1 MRKLKTVL
9 LIIVMLCLVC
19 GTLAACNPKGGGPA
33 DPGTPDDT
41 TPSNVNA
48 ISSTAAYAAFREA
61 ALNTY
66 PGNYYNFGLTLGL
79 DYVKDENGRYY
90 SVKIQAAID
99 PENDEN
105 SQLLIEL
112 WRTTADG
119 ADGADD
125 DPLLGFYYYDGTV
138 VYDCTGIKKGA
149 TVVKTQD
156 LNMTAVAKAVN
167 TALGGTSIGSLLI
180 ENLLGIE
187 LGDLGTVEGLL
198 SILFGKTARMITA
211 ADGTVEYQIP
221 LNLASLLSVV
231 GGLLAP
237 DGLLGSYSDLVNQI
251 GDILGLDLSMLP
263 ALVDSSAIYMIS
275 SVRKGDDGVTRL
287 VSGPTFQ
294 IGLDFN
300 TAGTSLEGSVGI
312 IQSELD
318 INLGIDEISV
328 GADAPSINVR
338 DYLVSVRE
346 LDIDDLDEYSP
357 LTLELGL
364 ELNLDL
370 KKNSFEVQTILASL
384 GSLFGDVSIPE
395 ALKTLNIDIAED
407 TSLTLGIDIAAEINM
422 RDPAGTNLLVTIT
435 GKDGKVRGTVAYVGS
450 EQALFADLT
459 GILGRNAKVMVS
471 GFNLN
476 EFLSEQIDGL
486 LVTIRDAIAG
496 LSGSAQ
502 QSAQAEYDAAVTEPI
517 ANGDI
522 VKYYVASSSDDE
534 PANLDTVGLIQA
546 LLGAIEVDMNGD
558 IFNIEG
564 IGVTITKQILN
575 SILSLAGVQGTLP
588 IMGDIR
594 LQYANPGFGE
604 TKTIDISGLAL
615 GIDDGTGN
623 LRTLLDLGLGMSI
636 RMGTIEDSEAYEK
649 TLAAIRAGNANHEY
663 ANLLTFEQL
672 LDINNVDIADILGN
686 VGTVSVDM
694 SLGIDINAI
703 GGDFLEFGYDSD
715 SIVLKLLAAFADE
728 EGIDANAILKLA
740 ADINLSSLLATDPV
754 TGALSFNVKG
764 LLDAN
769 LYLAL
774 LTGEDAEPA
783 LELWLNGG
791 VVYLVTD
798 LLGGMNIKVD
808 LAPFL
813 AMADDSQAGGSSSAA
828 LTAADGE
835 EGTSLDINLILSL
848 LAGVGVGDTY
858 IDVYLASFTLT
869 QLFGLL
875 GLDLGGAT
883 IKLIGEGDGE
893 ASIDGGVK
901 IELGDGLNLGQ
912 AGIDIY
918 LGIGRN
924 AAISLSLGGFGA
936 GIGANANAI
945 IPEDKANKCAEVL
958 ENPFVYLYLE
968 AGMDAYVAAQGIPL
982 GENLGN
988 IVIGED
994 IDIGYSFEIEGY
1006 LDLRPIVAKL
1016 FGGEVSYAGNKTQ
1029 LAIKLSKNDGSDKTV
1044 VIGVYY
1050 KDGRAYLDLS
1060 ALGIAPASVE
1070 IDLMALIVGLAMADV
1085 EPLAGGQALSSADPV
1100 EGGNDVVKAA
1110 VDLALKIGSKGFS
1123 ITLVQG
1129 LTEILAQYV
1138 AGIESMELDALLA
1151 VDWSGAEGSDLLA
1164 LSLGL
1169 TDETGKPLAS
1179 FGLSVGQIGLG
1190 IAKELGDGEG
1200 MVQMKA
1206 IPDDDTLATMTS
1218 IGSVVTE
1225 NYTAIETAADAQ
1237 AYTGDLFYYWTG
1249 AYLPFTL
1256 SKAIEIYY
1264 NGGNTLYIA
1273 QTGSDGS
1280 VSYVAASMIQAQAA
1294 SKVYKDANGTVEY
1307 TLADGIALYYA
1318 DGNKLY
1324 SSAIGFNLTLP
1335 AVHLELKAEIEMGT
1349 TPGEST
1355 WTIGSWISNF
1365 LGEETDD
1372 AIKSFVSQLLV
1383 QFQLVEE
1390 TMVTIG
1396 LDLGINLRF
1405 NPENIAD
1412 INYILAH
1419 SDLALV
1425 VSATDADGLTEELL
1439 SLYVIANEDTGKSTL
1454 YVATKSG
1461 GLIDGLKVKVPDIDL
1476 GALVGNLTVSDDTA
1490 QGQALSANAYSSA
1503 DGDTSGEGDVLS
1515 VLEGLLANCIYSI
1528 VVNNSGVTLSLGAS
1542 LVAYVL
1548 SLIPATGVP
1557 SPTDPGFQDFAD
1569 SFVQLNPA
1577 KSYLS
1582 LFVGDNAG
1590 GLGGKFALEVGLGID
1605 PVYFSLGLGGLNID
1619 FAGDELFGNGTQTE
1633 EEFFADYT
1641 SLYDIEALSLDLTV
1655 DLNLALKNTNDNEDG
1670 TLDVGALL
1678 DALIG
1683 EALVTFGLEI
1693 PEDLIL
1699 GAELYVGAN
1708 LSFNSAED
1716 TQIVLELRDTAS
1728 RDTVFGVYLD
1738 GPTLWVRGGVL
1749 PIGNFVVENTG
1760 FAQLIVDTVNEL
1772 LAELND
1778 DKADGTAEA
1787 MTAAD
1792 EAASDSFDIFL
1803 ELANERIALSLTET
1817 FIVALIS
1824 AIAGDGA
1831 QTATDIAGII
1841 EKLNL
1846 GAEVKAEVDFST
1858 FTIDIGLT
1866 SNLIDLGLK
1875 IVEPRISLSKSDKV
1889 TTAIGSLNP
1898 DDFNSYSTS
1907 TKVKATVDLTLD
1919 IDLTEGDVSLSDL
1932 IDVALG
1938 LDSVQAGLNGYDE
1951 LITANDAVA
1960 AAAAGTKL
1968 YKFVDGV
1975 AEAFVGTEAE
1985 IRDYYV
1991 STGKSLYQAGGV
2003 AAGTGRDVLNALL
2016 NSLGLELILSENIT
2030 TDIGIHIE
2038 ALLDLTALG
2047 DFKPLNEND
2056 AKALLKKGGYLYEKA
2071 TDGSYGEFAGD
2082 EAAITS
2088 VYAGGGTLYTFG
2100 ALVDSI
2106 FAGDFA
2112 SLSGGLSVNFE
2123 TLLGALEAYVQ
2134 LRLNNTYIDIYFA
2147 GGMLYIDL
2155 TTFGGSKIALD
2166 VMWLIDALSAS
2177 DDAAGS
2183 SEAMTADGETPVAE
2197 SNTTN
2202 VILGLV
2208 NAIIKSVSL
2217 QTAVTGVD
2225 GNLFKG
2231 GLSLKAMLGS
2241 EVLSLVFS
2249 QLIGEEVTV
2258 EDLLFGDDANLT
2270 LKLQPQ
2276 DNGNKL
2282 LELGLHAP
2290 TESGVTVDLGLGAGL
2305 KASFADPTVTLIS
2318 QNERAEF
2325 TDVTGIVENIL
2336 AIVNGTATDAQG
2348 SQYVMFSVMGRV
2360 YFDVNGNAQ
2369 YELGDTV
2376 NSLIGSLLA
2385 VYIENLV
2392 FNLNIDESATAG
2404 IGFRLTA
2411 GLDVA
2416 ELAAI
2421 DFNACKTDGA
2431 LDFTKFLKA
2440 FLTEVPS
2447 LKIAL
2452 ELIELDETLNFAKYS
2467 KADAEAGYVK
2477 EGDYVVKG
2485 GIYIQNGNLYLDG
2498 TSIFGVAENYS
2509 FVPNFTKF
2517 VADLIEVPGEGDGS
2531 DDAAEGSALSASVD
2545 AYSSADTVLQRNAL
2559 LQVIASSKTLKIVIT
2574 KSILSVLL
2582 VTLMPDLGDITDV
2595 FDKLDVSLGL
2605 DAEAPDEIFINLGI
2619 DLGKGDSTQS
2629 IGLSL
2634 GGIVVEFGE
2643 DADRSV
2649 VPEYIT
2655 AQKSPDGSTDVPLTA
2670 FYDSIIRLSTSIEL
2684 ELGIT
2689 EGTLDFGGF
2698 LKDILGDLSG
2708 VVIDMP
2714 ATAKGYSSAH
2724 IRLDLAVMLDM
2735 YDPAQSEIYIEVYNL
2750 SNEAGAE
2757 VKWLGVY
2764 YTGMTLYLDLAF
2776 FGLPRIAVPL
2786 TLISDYIDEYLGF
2799 LLDSDIYNTVVID
2812 GSSSAEGLTAAD
2824 EPETES
2830 LTLQEKT
2837 VKLLIS
2843 KRTVVLSLGNYML
2856 RYVLSL
2862 FDIGG
2867 KTLEDLVYENLE
2879 GGLDLSINYDELLNL
2894 EIGAYLELEGDR
2906 FVPVTVTAEN
2916 VDAINNAIADG
2927 EEYYGQF
2934 VRYTADDAVNIA
2946 DYAYTLADEEAG
2958 TYRLLSTSDK
2968 NSGNAGNADFPYV
2981 APEDRYKSEKLS
2993 SVSVGTVVYQRVAG
3007 DALNK
3012 GVNDMH
3018 LALDLGIKNF
3028 ELSFITEREPLLT
3041 GDELKSYMD
3050 FNTAETVTVS
3060 ETISLDL
3067 LFAQNASDISLVDL
3081 LNYLF
3086 EGSSEELEA
3095 FITAAG
3101 LSGGDLNRAIDVV
3114 VALEF
3119 RLGAFLNYLRSLDAQ
3134 FDLRYGTARDQ
3145 LLSLGEN
3152 VDLITFVNAITAVV
3166 GAKKVPNASGSIYYV
3181 DNNVDDLVG
3190 LEDLLEFVNASVRI
3204 VTNGKSADGN
3214 DDGTKHDILGVYFV
3228 GGEFVEATADTP
3240 DSVQRYSNFFRSET
3254 GIYGYVDGMFKLI
3267 SEIEKGDENGSQVYS
3282 GDRYGYDA
3290 AYMYP
3295 NDRGTYIRKDAGLYV
3310 DLSYL
3315 GQPSVYMALSELQ
3328 NFIGSLMSDSS
3339 AASEALTADG
3349 GSVSAS
3355 SDDEVAPPSISLGS
3369 FAESLPLLSSEIASY
3384 IKAFLYGVRMTSSF
3398 IQVLLQ
3404 TDYVNSL
3411 LGLLMGESSLLP
3423 EGTNQP
3429 YLTIYTDVNNYN
3441 YTYAGDVNATA
3452 DRIKFADTRFHI
3464 NLDNENG
3471 LYYLAGDENDPDARL
3486 ALRSTMSESEAEE
3499 YQARVDKGDAFYYA
3513 ITPIVTYIY
3522 LPDDNEYVLFSE
3534 ATAADKRNAL
3544 RYTAANVGKNGVTEA
3559 MIDTYVFYEAV
3570 ETAYGVRYNE
3580 LDYHVDTLTYD
3591 GNEVFF
3597 VYPLAEQNPL
3607 IEVGLYLWDY
3617 KATLSINLPET
3628 DALDYSYVAASAEEV
3643 AAGIGLY
3650 EKSPVYVYESAN
3662 MIVDSDD
3669 AFIYYRGNYHPV
3681 YGNLYVRGTASYDKV
3696 ENQNDYTLDG
3706 TYYVACTDS
3715 NIIYYVAL
3723 NADNYYQRVMYD
3735 EIYTP
3740 VSATNG
3746 GMYYVREAR
3755 DTTEIY
3761 QPDMF
3766 VDFSVAYK
3774 FEATGGATATNV
3786 EIRDLTGI
3794 HPNSLYRYDESADRW
3809 DAVDGNVTGNIYMG
3823 NEILHVWD
3831 ASSDRFVSYAEY
3843 GAHAGN
3849 VTFYIAEPIKYVDSS
3864 ELYTISLTLRG
3875 SLSISGIEN
3884 YMTDAEYKQMFGEAP
3899 AADAKRYTYD
3909 AGVYKESV
3917 GGEYVKVSG
3926 SRNALGD
3933 ILGGIVGDLSSLLI
3947 VGEGYKAEILFEIK
3961 AQVSLEYG
3969 EYGIPGTDAVST
3981 DTLWLSEVDL
3991 AIDTWL
3997 RLEYDNGDEY
4007 LRHFVGIYY
4016 DTDPETGSTALYL
4029 DLTWLLGS
4037 GAKFKIDMSAFSLE
4051 DLIQSKGGIF
4061 GLFGQGSAEG
4071 EALTAAG
4078 GEAGSAD
4085 EVVLTDTDVAS
4096 VILGIYTRRIAL
4108 QASAGLVR
4116 LLVGLI
4122 APDAS
4127 ETIAAILPNVVAEV
4141 EIGMAPYN
4149 LNIGLDVYDD
4159 DGKYGILGV
4168 GITLNL
4174 FDASNRNNGT
4184 RLDLGATEDFLETD
4198 AELLQSNSSDY
4209 IFYQALY
4216 TALLNGEKAPA
4227 GSTTYISSPDATKGY
4242 IAKSDYEGDVD
4253 VDKLGAIEYVR
4264 NDKVTYNLVDEVYYS
4279 YVRADY
4285 NSRYA
4290 LVPSDF
4296 SVFTGSVF
4304 TRVDNGEG
4312 KPTYILYSGAINAE
4326 ADLYVSVGGGNYKRL
4341 EDAGYYF
4348 YTYDYATGGPKMVP
4362 YTKANYD
4369 AYVKSVLSDK
4379 TKANAP
4385 ESVYN
4390 IYTGSSA
4397 VGARLYE
4404 YLGSLSGANFDAYVG
4419 DAANYTKAVM
4429 DTFGAHK
4436 SESVFGSFGELLS
4449 LDLNAL
4455 LNREEGSAFGVGDI
4469 ADLLTV
4475 EDMELTLSLDL
4486 NMQFKEIINWT
4497 QQMTELLAVDG
4508 QEKEYFKFLLQSATL
4523 NQAEF
4528 LSYIGGKLVLSAY
4541 IKGES
4546 VKAALKGMADTDTMT
4561 MIKTML
4567 AGAEICIQLYYD
4579 SNYNGTP
4586 LEEPLTVWITFGELY
4601 VTDGETGEQVIN
4613 PNMGAASVYIN
4624 GGEFAKYIGLA
4635 DKEATAGT
4643 SIGNFFDRVKLTNI
4657 DIFSLLAGDE
4667 ASGSAEGMT
4676 AVGGTVNDGEATD
4689 TGLIPSNIWSYIGMA
4704 LGYVMIADNTIGI
4717 GLAETLAANAVEL
4730 LVSKFT
4736 GSEYLP
4742 KLTVTYDVDS
4752 SGVAIIFGDTP
4763 SININLGVQSGGNY
4777 FATADEIK
4785 QLLTTDTQ
4793 AATNYN
4799 ITDATFEAIVGKPV
4813 LAADGSGGY
4822 RFVGEESAEAT
4833 HYLIADDDYAVAAYA
4848 CSEYV
4853 WLGTRY
4859 TLVADA
4865 NSSSGYRF
4873 EPVADPYENA
4883 FSASSTGGYV
4893 RLNDADVSDTGA
4905 FRTRYESDGTVVKYD
4920 TDDYV
4925 ALNTYLRVTGM
4936 SESDV
4941 SDRRYNLNAAL
4952 IKGEYLKLGDFRVSM
4967 SLGNLGIKVNQGAA
4981 TNPAPVDESYTDF
4994 AKEGGI
5000 RISTSVDVSFYGAEG
5015 EQVDLSSLLDFIIG
5029 LIGVQGVSNNDL
5041 RLNITSALGYE
5052 DNPYFNV
5059 KLDIFVDVAKL
5070 LKALLGDG
5078 TNKDT
5083 SDSLQLALSIRQYE
5097 LNSAYDPDKPD
5108 SEKYVLGDVL
5118 IGVYLVD
5125 DTLYIDLS
5133 ALLGSTAKVNISEL
5147 NIIDLIMGATGNDTT
5162 ASESA
5167 EAFTAGIKDVLN
5179 ATSHDYAYLGALVNP
5194 GYFSLQLTMAAV
5206 EAILGKV
5213 SENMPDKGIPTSL
5226 IDIGDIIIEAYG
5238 DRADGDMLSIG
5249 VKFSDGFAGQLAIQ
5263 YLHLGTKDLK
5273 SVSGIL
5279 PTDLTTEGVYINVF
5293 NYATRAL
5300 GKELTIGVKAQAALN
5315 MTSTGLSRYPS
5326 NPAENYVVLSSAAE
5340 AKVYNNR
5347 LYKYEGGEYKEW
5359 TIAEGA
5365 DRDAEIDK
5373 YYASGKLYYNKYDTS
5388 LAGWAV
5394 DLIVGLLGPSL
5405 EGTLGTIASDKIN
5418 VTFADDDLNL
5428 VIDLTADINI
5438 AAIMKYGLAGIL
5450 FSDLKL
5456 DVKLVDFNRSLLKIY
5471 YLGSSRLKSNGSY
5484 YTLQPDGSIF
5494 ADSLYIDASGLG
5506 FGLIKFSGLTG
5517 LVGGSTG
5524 GMYDVQGSTSSAALS
5539 AADGDESAS
5548 KDDNSVNISGLAL
5561 AVNIADGY
5569 VGINLGASLIDF
5581 VFGMIGGDIAQY
5593 IPDIQELNLNL
5604 SFADDGI
5611 QQISINST
5619 LDKAGTGL
5627 QLSIGNFEV
5636 GLGGV
5641 ISDEE
5646 LTDLTDEVKEGYA
5659 GLTYSASAGIGPLIG
5674 SILESLDPNLT
5685 IQIDRKG
5692 ASTIESTYRTFYR
5705 TATKVDN
5712 NSHIQLNLS
5721 RVPND
5726 SGVNGQD
5733 PAYRL
5738 VLGLSATRND
5748 MDGIDTA
5755 SLSVHLTSGGMLYV
5769 DSGSIIIG
5777 GAAIVEWILSNFVN
5791 PIELNMLVETISNLT
5806 KPSDSLPSWSAPQ
5819 GATAAAETAAVSA
5832 SDEVAATTAATSN
5845 VSAGT
5850 INGSGADSSYSPSL
5864 KNLIEGIEINLF
5876 NSNGYQPYISTMT
5889 SAPSGEGGTRY
5900 ISLKIEFNKDAFNEL
5915 LILIHYMLVNML
5927 AEAPELASIQTL
5939 FIYSDSAANGE
5950 ELYYDVNTSSAN
5962 GNTLPRNIS
5971 AMRAILADTTKTTQ
5985 QKVEA
5990 IAPYSKSLPW
6000 SLLSYVL
6007 DGGLLGIDNGI
6018 VSFGQAWSALGNLA
6032 CLIASI
6038 LPLPFASYDRNAP
6051 NPSANIYIDLSPE
6064 ASVYGLS
6071 DRVVLPGLQAIELM
6085 INCEK
6090 NGYGSNMSYYSATSG
6105 RTSNIANATEA
6116 MVLSINPRNLVESNT
6131 NYSGTGALGFLEA
6144 ISASIDGGQSPVP
6157 TEVVITDPA
6166 TRTGNIVTSNGTFS
6180 NVVINGSTLGNAKY
6194 FPQNAT
6200 ANYVNGQNSSAGNLG
6215 GTGIIWDAAS
6225 VDYVAATV
6233 DASTGRRLAGYIYG
6247 YALNIVVAAV
6257 PVYVDNTYALNK
6269 VEAYVDYNG
6278 DDAREFA
6285 GVKLDVSSF
6294 AGTELPDLVRF
6305 TFENGKKYIF
6315 ATVLKNDAGE
6325 ALTAVRRVSGGYE
6338 QVTSGETTSYK
6349 TYSAYKAYA
6358 EVYTGDTANTDA
6370 YMTVG
6375 GVNYVKVTLDGVEY
6389 LVLSNKGQPITQY
6402 FPVGEITWGSAEF
6415 TWSSS
6420 ETIEIEMSYKW
6431 GNSSTATTDYVCA
6444 VVANNATGIA
6454 QLTGASDALTL
6465 NEQGNTVTLNLD
6477 ILLAGLEV
6485 ADYRKTILDAFSELN
6500 NVLTVKLGEN
6510 SSAKL
6515 HAEWDLT
6522 ALESAIDALAVK
6534 VGGEITNY
6542 DFYKG
6547 LRADVTLWLGG
6558 KTVEGGKA
6566 FYNNPDGLF
6575 KGSGAVYND
6584 ENDVN
6589 YADEGYIAQ
6598 AFTLAVV
6605 VDSNVVDE
6613 VVGGLMFVPYDEDAA
6628 ALEVSDFY
6636 DDTVKILFADGT
6648 TRTLTVSGTE
6658 GGNNITPV
6666 RLCVIDGNGEKTVWN
6681 NTGDKPASYVLLSD
6695 LMKEISYKGYTGKY
6709 GDIYLVGTIGTGIVG
6724 VQTVYLPV
6732 TVASLAPVYGTLG
6745 YITTSTAGTELDYDA
6760 RYAVDV
6766 NGNFVYSKD
6775 GGKTY
6780 KLADGQHSFPWNF
6793 LRSDGV
6799 TEPFTVYL
6807 NWNAAKFYTDGG
6819 FNSEIALGN
6828 LLSNYYYFAIVPIS
6842 VKDTDGNDLGLSNV
6856 AGAEYQTIKVQL
6868 YFAGRDIPPAEGSS
6882 LSVTGPFPS
6891 SGYVFD
6897 KDNIPST
6904 TLYKYIVDSLGT
6916 QLDFVSSQV
6925 GNVTV
6930 SIDSV
6935 NFGDFAGRMKDN
6947 LQSVASAGGYSKTVT
6962 YSFTATAE
6970 NGKQYKFS
6978 GSLKISVPSTKPV
6991 EPVVNPVL
6999 TDISDIRLAT
7009 LVVDPFAYASF
7020 DAFAAAFKEAYADK
7034 TFTANNGGTV
7044 VNGTFNSLSFSKVGY
7059 ADDNSAQLP
7068 LAGGTYDD
7076 VRVDFTTADGT
7087 KYYAFVT
7094 VIITNREVSDY
7105 EFVLN
7110 GFTDTVTRAGYGAV
7124 ETITWFNA
7132 STGAVV
7138 NITTNS
7144 AGLPTEIN
7152 ILNPFAFN
7160 WETIFG
7166 EGSGLLVTL
7175 ADTGEEVL
7183 LKVDNPFVDGVGDFS
7198 LSIGYTNEAL
7208 TLSLSNHDVNVAFN
7222 ITVKFTV
7229 SPARLTMYN
7238 TNLASDTLA
7247 YDDLKYYASVYGY
7260 ESKDGKV
7267 VPSVYDLLKGTE
7279 EFVWYVDGMFVKA
7292 STVKTYV
7299 DMEYSVLSGEKG
7311 YYTYNYSRG
7320 AYTLAGNDG
7329 KYVFV
7334 YSAKVDM
7341 TAKWDHTNLS
7351 YSFAGGVRDT
7361 YAEVSVEG
7369 TTFGDLS
7376 TVVTV
7381 PVNIYSSELATVEF
7395 VPTGYDD
7402 FGEENVA
7409 RYEDQTIEATYYHI
7423 RKDEEGNE
7431 YPVNPADGTDV
7442 AAGANEEKLTLDNK
7456 NVLVFGNPATAIYFV
7471 HSAQAYTA
7479 EYKVVWTEVDGVL
7492 TKGTPELIGEMVKV
7506 GDATDGKVYFV
7517 KDGGE
7522 NRFDLESGEFYFDPL
7537 SGIDPFEQVTLDMSV
7552 GQMTV
7557 YKWFPLAVSAVS
7569 AVTKV
7574 GEDEVQ
7580 LTNSN
7585 LYVGWTLSDFVFN
7598 FEGGSYRA
7606 VITLKETSMNGG
7618 TNVIPEQRFTPGT
7631 DNINVTP
7638 RVVTAVNTGKGDYAA
7653 LSALT
7658 GFVKPSG
7665 SSGQTYI
7672 DPYNFDIAVFRRAVG
7687 DINSL
7692 TFTFGGTDTLGGTEH
7707 EFSTASD
7714 DYKLAW
7720 DFSEFSVSYLGGVV
7734 NLKALI
7740 TLPDGSTQTYSF
7752 PFLVTRVLV
7761 NNMTGIKGGTFGS
7774 AVVTNVNANLG
7785 EATQPFVIDPFVPS
7799 SLSLPKGWQFSLIS
7813 SNPTIYDV
7821 ETGEVSDWTT
7831 ATDYGTIRKDYVAV
7845 MMPSFEW
7852 TWSLVTAASNTFVGY
7867 ATIQVED
7874 GQRIKVPVTIR
7885 GNSSVPSHKPT
7896 STEVVGGL
7904 RKLETSFTEG
7914 GRTYSVVWVGKAT
7927 VVGGSEYKVTFASA
7941 GSEYIVQRKGQRKV
7955 TYNLTAYVGA
7965 VVDANGNVLIY
7976 NADGTPAAIATYIM
7990 DSFDV

>member
-300 TAGTSLEGSVGI
+300 TAGTSLEDSVGI

-486 LVTIRDAIAG
+486 LITIRDAIAG
-496 LSGSAQ
+496 LSDSAQ

-546 LLGAIEVDMNGD
+546 ILGAIEVDMNGD

-604 TKTIDISGLAL
+604 TKTVDISGLAI
-615 GIDDGTGN
+615 GVDDGSGN

-636 RMGTIEDSEAYEK
+636 RMGTIEDSAAYEN

-686 VGTVSVDM
+686 VGTVSVDL

-835 EGTSLDINLILSL
+835 ESTSLDINLILSL

-1016 FGGEVSYAGNKTQ
+1016 FGREVSYAGNKTQ

-1237 AYTGDLFYYWTG
+1237 AYTGDLFYYETG
-1249 AYLPFTL
+1249 AYLIFGLPEAIKL
-1256 SKAIEIYY
+1256 YYSK
-1264 NGGNTLYIA
+1264 GNTLYIA

-1280 VSYVAASMIQAQAA
+1280 VSYVAAEQEQAQAA

-1476 GALVGNLTVSDDTA
+1476 GALVGSLTGSDDTA

-1582 LFVGDNAG
+1582 LLVGDNAG

-1619 FAGDELFGNGTQTE
+1619 FAGDELFGNGIQTE

-1655 DLNLALKNTNDNEDG
+1655 DLDLALKNTNDNEDG

-1716 TQIVLELRDTAS
+1716 TQVVLELRDTAS
-1728 RDTVFGVYLD
+1728 GDTVFGAYLD

-1772 LAELND
+1772 LARLND

-1985 IRDYYV
+1985 IRDYYA

-2047 DFKPLNEND
+2047 DFKSLNEND
-2056 AKALLKKGGYLYEKA
+2056 AKALLKKGGYLYQKA
-2071 TDGSYGEFAGD
+2071 NDGSYVEFAGG
-2082 EAAITS
+2082 EAEITS
-2088 VYAGGGTLYTFG
+2088 MYAGGGTLYTFG

-2112 SLSGGLSVNFE
+2112 SLSGGLSVNIE

-2217 QTAVTGVD
+2217 QTAVTGVG

-2404 IGFRLTA
+2404 LGFRLTA

-2421 DFNACKTDGA
+2421 DFNACKTNGA

-2467 KADAEAGYVK
+2467 KADAEAGYVE

-2498 TSIFGVAENYS
+2498 TSVFDVAENYS

-2735 YDPAQSEIYIEVYNL
+2735 YDPAQSEIYIEMYNL

-2764 YTGMTLYLDLAF
+2764 YTGMTLYLDLSF
-2776 FGLPRIAVPL
+2776 LGLPKIAVPL

-2968 NSGNAGNADFPYV
+2968 NSGNAGNADFPYI

-3119 RLGAFLNYLRSLDAQ
+3119 RLGAFLNYMRSLSAQ
-3134 FDLRYGTARDQ
+3134 YELYYGDARDQ

-3152 VDLITFVNAITAVV
+3152 IDLITFVNAISAVV
-3166 GAKKVPNASGSIYYV
+3166 GAKKEAVNGSHYYE
-3181 DNNVDDLVG
+3181 DESADDLVG

-3204 VTNGKSADGN
+3204 VTNGGKDAKGN
-3214 DDGTKHDILGVYFV
+3214 DDGTMHDILGVYFV
-3228 GGEFVEATADTP
+3228 GGEFVEATADTA
-3240 DSVQRYSNFFRSET
+3240 DSVQRYSNFYRSST
-3254 GIYGYVDGMFKLI
+3254 GIYGFDTASGESGEYKLI
-3267 SEIEKGDENGSQVYS
+3267 SVIEAESGQVYN
-3282 GDRYGYDA
+3282 GYRYGYDA

-3339 AASEALTADG
+3339 AASEALTADDG
-3349 GSVSAS
+3349 SSSVS
-3355 SDDEVAPPSISLGS
+3355 SDEEVAPPSVSLGS
-3369 FAESLPLLSSEIASY
+3369 FAESLPLLSNEIASY
-3384 IKAFLYGVRMTSSF
+3384 IKAFLYGVKMTSSF

-3404 TDYVNSL
+3404 ADYINSL

-3423 EGTNQP
+3423 EGTNQS

-3452 DRIKFADTRFHI
+3452 DRINFADTRFHI
-3464 NLDNENG
+3464 NIDNENG
-3471 LYYLAGDENDPDARL
+3471 LYYLAGDENDPNARL
-3486 ALRSTMSESEAEE
+3486 KLRSTMTESEIKE
-3499 YQARVDKGDAFYYA
+3499 YTGNYYA
-3513 ITPIVTYIY
+3513 ITPIVTYI
-3522 LPDDNEYVLFSE
+3522 NVGGEYILFSD
-3534 ATAADKRNAL
+3534 ATAADKRNAA
-3544 RYTAANVGKNGVTEA
+3544 RYTAVNNDLGVTSA
-3559 MIDTYVFYEAV
+3559 MLGTYVFYEAV
-3570 ETAYGVRYNE
+3570 TTAYGTSYRE
-3580 LDYHVDTLTYD
+3580 LDYRVQLVYDDETGVYSPKYD
-3591 GNEVFF
+3591 GSEVFF
-3597 VYPLAEQNPL
+3597 VYPLEEQNPF
-3607 IEVGLYLWDY
+3607 IEMGIYLWDY

-3746 GMYYVREAR
+3746 GTYYVREAR

-3786 EIRDLTGI
+3786 DIRNLTGI

-3809 DAVDGNVTGNIYMG
+3809 DAADGNVTGADHANNIYMG

-3875 SLSISGIEN
+3875 SLSISGMEN
-3884 YMTDAEYKQMFGEAP
+3884 YIPVED
-3899 AADAKRYTYD
+3899 
-3909 AGVYKESV
+3909 
-3917 GGEYVKVSG
+3917 YVKVSG
-3926 SRNALGD
+3926 GKELAEGAVRYNYDEAEGKYVEAEDGEFVKVSGNVMALGD

-3947 VGEGYKAEILFEIK
+3947 VGDGYKAEILFEIK

-4116 LLVGLI
+4116 LLIGLI

-4127 ETIAAILPNVVAEV
+4127 DTVSAILPNIVAGV

-4149 LNIGLDVYDD
+4149 LNISLDIYDD
-4159 DGKYGILGV
+4159 RADAEDANGILSI
-4168 GITLNL
+4168 GISLNL
-4174 FDASNRNNGT
+4174 FDASDRNNGT
-4184 RLDLGATEDFLETD
+4184 RLDLGPTEDFLETN

-4209 IFYQALY
+4209 IFYQAMY
-4216 TALLNGEKAPA
+4216 TALLNGETAPSGSTVYISAPA
-4227 GSTTYISSPDATKGY
+4227 APGEAEKEYIVKPEDSNDDYPD
-4242 IAKSDYEGDVD
+4242 
-4253 VDKLGAIEYVR
+4253 AIEYVR
-4264 NDKVTYNLVDEVYYS
+4264 NEKVTYNLVDEVYYS

-4312 KPTYILYSGAINAE
+4312 KFTYILYSGAINAE

-4362 YTKANYD
+4362 YTKANYG
-4369 AYVKSVLSDK
+4369 AYVTSVLSDK

-4404 YLGSLSGANFDAYVG
+4404 YLGPLSGTNFDAYVG

-4436 SESVFGSFGELLS
+4436 SESVFGGFSELLS

-4676 AVGGTVNDGEATD
+4676 AVDGIVNDGEATD

-4704 LGYVMIADNTIGI
+4704 LGYVMITDNTIGI

-4742 KLTVTYDVDS
+4742 KLTVTYGVDS

-4822 RFVGEESAEAT
+4822 RFVGKESAEAT

-4873 EPVADPYENA
+4873 EPVANPYAAA
-4883 FSASSTGGYV
+4883 FAQNDNGSYV
-4893 RLNDADVSDTGA
+4893 KLDANDVGDTGA

-4941 SDRRYNLNAAL
+4941 SAKRRYNLNAAL

-4994 AKEGGI
+4994 TSSGGV

-5133 ALLGSTAKVNISEL
+5133 ALLGSTAKVNISGL

-5300 GKELTIGVKAQAALN
+5300 GKELTIGVKAQAALS
-5315 MTSTGLSRYPS
+5315 MTSTGLSRDT
-5326 NPAENYVVLSSAAE
+5326 ATNYTELASAAE
-5340 AKVYNNR
+5340 AKVYGNK
-5347 LYKYEGGEYKEW
+5347 LYTKSGSDYTLW
-5359 TIAEGA
+5359 ANWNAENKDELIKKHYDDG
-5365 DRDAEIDK
+5365 
-5373 YYASGKLYYNKYDTS
+5373 GKLYSNKYDTS

-5456 DVKLVDFNRSLLKIY
+5456 DVKLVDFNRSLLKVY

-5581 VFGMIGGDIAQY
+5581 VFGMIGGDIAKY

-5604 SFADDGI
+5604 SFADSGI
-5611 QQISINST
+5611 EQINVNGT
-5619 LDKAGTGL
+5619 LDTSGTGL

-5674 SILESLDPNLT
+5674 SILESIDPNLT
-5685 IQIDRKG
+5685 IRIDKR
-5692 ASTIESTYRTFYR
+5692 AAATVQATNDSSYR
-5705 TATKVDN
+5705 TAT
-5712 NSHIQLNLS
+5712 HTYLATRGTITLS
-5721 RVPND
+5721 RSANNT
-5726 SGVNGQD
+5726 SVNGYGSG
-5733 PAYRL
+5733 YRL
-5738 VLGLSATRND
+5738 QLGINVARDELAVGLSEVKAT
-5748 MDGIDTA
+5748 A
-5755 SLSVHLTSGGMLYV
+5755 YVTSGGMLYI
-5769 DSGSIIIG
+5769 DSGSLQISSGLIEG
-5777 GAAIVEWILSNFVN
+5777 ILSEWVN
-5791 PIELNMLVETISNLT
+5791 PIAINALVSTIGGL
-5806 KPSDSLPSWSAPQ
+5806 KAPSDSLSDWSAPE
-5819 GATAAAETAAVSA
+5819 GATAAVSA

-5915 LILIHYMLVNML
+5915 LLLITYMLVNML
-5927 AEAPELASIQTL
+5927 AEAPELASTNWV
-5939 FIYSDSAANGE
+5939 FIARTGE
-5950 ELYYDVNTSSAN
+5950 TDLNESSAQLN
-5962 GNTLPRNIS
+5962 QSGWLSGSMGSDYVVSKNLTAL
-5971 AMRAILADTTKTTQ
+5971 RAILSDSTKTTQ
-5985 QKVEA
+5985 EKVEA
-5990 IAPYSKSLPW
+5990 VAPYNRSLPW
-6000 SLLSYVL
+6000 SLLCYIL
-6007 DGGLLGIDNGI
+6007 DGGLAGISPGTI
-6018 VSFGQAWSALGNLA
+6018 SGLSASDTMGNLA
-6032 CLIASI
+6032 ALVQGIF
-6038 LPLPFASYDRNAP
+6038 PLPFASYDDKAP

-6064 ASVYGLS
+6064 ASTYGLS

-6090 NGYGSNMSYYSATSG
+6090 VGYGSGMSYYDADGENG
-6105 RTSNIANATEA
+6105 RTTDLDKANEA
-6116 MVLSINPRNLVESNT
+6116 LILAINPRNLIESST
-6131 NYSGTGALGFLEA
+6131 TDYSGTGALGFLEA
-6144 ISASIDGGQSPVP
+6144 ISASIDSGQSPVP

-6166 TRTGNIVTSNGTFS
+6166 KRTGNIVTSKGTYSNVTINGT
-6180 NVVINGSTLGNAKY
+6180 TLGNSTY
-6194 FPQNAT
+6194 FPQQAT
-6200 ANYVNGQNSSAGNLG
+6200 ATYVNGQTSYDPANNNNGYLG
-6215 GTGIIWDAAS
+6215 STGIIWDAAS
-6225 VDYVAATV
+6225 VDYVAATL
-6233 DASTGRRLAGYIYG
+6233 DADTGRRLAGYIYG

-6278 DDAREFA
+6278 DGAREFA

-6305 TFENGKKYIF
+6305 TFDNGKKYIF

-6477 ILLAGLEV
+6477 KLLAGLEV

-6500 NVLTVKLGEN
+6500 KVLTVKLGEN

-6534 VGGEITNY
+6534 VDGVITKY

-6558 KTVEGGKA
+6558 KPVSDGKA
-6566 FYNNPDGLF
+6566 FYNNPGGLF
-6575 KGSGAVYND
+6575 KGSGAVYNA
-6584 ENDVN
+6584 ENAVN

-6613 VVGGLMFVPYDEDAA
+6613 VVGGLTFVPYDEDAA

-6648 TRTLTVSGTE
+6648 TRTFTVSGTE
-6658 GGNNITPV
+6658 VGGLNITPV

-6732 TVASLAPVYGTLG
+6732 TVPSLNPVYGTLG
-6745 YITTSTAGTELDYDA
+6745 YITTSTAGTEIGYDA

-6766 NGNFVYSKD
+6766 NGNFVYSED
-6775 GGKTY
+6775 GGETY
-6780 KLADGQHSFPWNF
+6780 KLANGQHSFLWNF

-6868 YFAGRDIPPAEGSS
+6868 YFAGRGIPPAEGSS

-6897 KDNIPST
+6897 KDNIPNT
-6904 TLYKYIVDSLGT
+6904 TLYDYIVASLGT
-6916 QLDFVSSQV
+6916 QLEFVSSQV

-6935 NFGDFAGRMKDN
+6935 NFGDFAGRMKTN
-6947 LQSVASAGGYSKTVT
+6947 LQSVASEGGYSKTVT
-6962 YSFTATAE
+6962 YSFTATAD
-6970 NGKQYKFS
+6970 GKQYKFS

-7020 DAFAAAFKEAYADK
+7020 DAFAAAFKEAYAGK

-7059 ADDNSAQLP
+7059 ADGNSAQLP

-7110 GFTDTVTRAGYGAV
+7110 GFRLTVERTGYGAV
-7124 ETITWFNA
+7124 ETNTYVNDT
-7132 STGAVV
+7132 TGAVV
-7138 NITTNS
+7138 SITTNS
-7144 AGLPTEIN
+7144 AGMPTEIN

-7183 LKVDNPFVDGVGDFS
+7183 LSVDNPFVDGIGDFS
-7198 LSIGYTNEAL
+7198 LTTGYTNEAL
-7208 TLSLSNHDVNVAFN
+7208 TLSLSNRDVNVAFN

-7238 TNLASDTLA
+7238 TNLASDELA
-7247 YDDLKYYASVYGY
+7247 YNALKYNASVYGY
-7260 ESKDGKV
+7260 ESNKDGEV
-7267 VPSVYDLLKGTE
+7267 VLSVYDLLKGTEE

-7292 STVKTYV
+7292 STVGTYE
-7299 DMEYSVLSGEKG
+7299 DMKYTVHGDNAG

-7320 AYTLAGNDG
+7320 AYSLAENDG

-7334 YSAKVDM
+7334 YSAKVNM
-7341 TAKWDHTNLS
+7341 TAAWDHTNLS

-7361 YAEVSVEG
+7361 YAVVSAPG

-7381 PVNIYSSELATVEF
+7381 PVNIYSSELSEVTFTAN
-7395 VPTGYDD
+7395 GYDAFRKNGVD
-7402 FGEENVA
+7402 YFVNEEEGRIYFGEAASTNYFDYKA
-7409 RYEDQTIEATYYHI
+7409 
-7423 RKDEEGNE
+7423 
-7431 YPVNPADGTDV
+7431 GT
-7442 AAGANEEKLTLDNK
+7442 
-7456 NVLVFGNPATAIYFV
+7456 F
-7471 HSAQAYTA
+7471 H
-7479 EYKVVWTEVDGVL
+7479 
-7492 TKGTPELIGEMVKV
+7492 
-7506 GDATDGKVYFV
+7506 
-7517 KDGGE
+7517 
-7522 NRFDLESGEFYFDPL
+7522 FDPL
-7537 SGIDPFEQVTLDMSV
+7537 SGIDPFEQVTLTFPVV
-7552 GQMTV
+7552 GEMTV
-7557 YKWFPLAVSAVS
+7557 YKWFPIAVSVKT
-7569 AVTKV
+7569 VDGLV
-7574 GEDEVQ
+7574 
-7580 LTNSN
+7580 NSN

-7598 FEGGSYRA
+7598 FEGGSFTA
-7606 VITLKETSMNGG
+7606 IVNLKETSMNDG

-7638 RVVTAVNTGKGDYAA
+7638 REVTAPVTDEGYSV
-7653 LSALT
+7653 LESLT

-7692 TFTFGGTDTLGGTEH
+7692 TFTFGSTEH

-7914 GRTYSVVWVGKAT
+7914 GKTYSVVWVGKAT

>member
-19 GTLAACNPKGGGPA
+19 GTLAACNPKGGGDTTVPE
-33 DPGTPDDT
+33 TPDDT

-119 ADGADD
+119 ADDD
-125 DPLLGFYYYDGTV
+125 LLLGFYYYDGTV

-594 LQYANPGFGE
+594 LQYANPGFGK
-604 TKTIDISGLAL
+604 TKTVDISGLAI

-636 RMGTIEDSEAYEK
+636 RMGTIEDSAAYES

-686 VGTVSVDM
+686 VGTVSVDL

-835 EGTSLDINLILSL
+835 ESTSLDINLILSL

-982 GENLGN
+982 GEDLGN

-1280 VSYVAASMIQAQAA
+1280 VSYVAASMTQAQAA

-1476 GALVGNLTVSDDTA
+1476 GALVGSLTGSDDTA

-1619 FAGDELFGNGTQTE
+1619 FAGDELFGNGIQTE

-1655 DLNLALKNTNDNEDG
+1655 DLNLALKNTNANEDG

-1716 TQIVLELRDTAS
+1716 TQVVLELRDTAS

-1760 FAQLIVDTVNEL
+1760 LAQLIVDTVNEL

-1985 IRDYYV
+1985 IRDYYA

-2047 DFKPLNEND
+2047 DFKPLNEKD

-2082 EAAITS
+2082 EAEITS

-2249 QLIGEEVTV
+2249 QLIGEEITV

-2421 DFNACKTDGA
+2421 DFEACKTNGA

-2467 KADAEAGYVK
+2467 KADAEAGYVE

-2498 TSIFGVAENYS
+2498 TSVFDVAENYS

-2619 DLGKGDSTQS
+2619 DLGKDDSTQS

-2724 IRLDLAVMLDM
+2724 LRLDLAVMLDM
-2735 YDPAQSEIYIEVYNL
+2735 YNPAQSEIYIEMYNL

-2764 YTGMTLYLDLAF
+2764 YTGMTLYLDLSF
-2776 FGLPRIAVPL
+2776 LGLPRIAVPL

-2843 KRTVVLSLGNYML
+2843 KRTVVLSLGNYLL

-2879 GGLDLSINYDELLNL
+2879 GGLDLSLSYDELLNL
-2894 EIGAYLELEGDR
+2894 EIGAYLELAGDR
-2906 FVPVTVTAEN
+2906 FNPVVVDSEN
-2916 VDAINNAIADG
+2916 VDAVADEIDAG
-2927 EEYYGQF
+2927 EEYYTFAQ
-2934 VRYTADDAVNIA
+2934 ADDGK
-2946 DYAYTLADEEAG
+2946 YTLVDASVEAAVDKV
-2958 TYRLLSTSDK
+2958 YRLLGTSDTNPNNK
-2968 NSGNAGNADFPYV
+2968 GNEDFAYV
-2981 APEDRYKSEKLS
+2981 EESDRYAGTLLTADALRELVVASG
-2993 SVSVGTVVYQRVAG
+2993 SVVVYKHAAG

-3012 GVNDMH
+3012 GAYDMH

-3041 GDELKSYMD
+3041 GSELESYMD

-3067 LFAQNASDISLVDL
+3067 LFAQNADDVSLVDL
-3081 LNYLF
+3081 LNYF
-3086 EGSSEELEA
+3086 FKGSSEELEA

-3101 LSGGDLNRAIDVV
+3101 LSGGDLNREIDIV

-3119 RLGAFLNYLRSLDAQ
+3119 RLGAFLNYMRSLSAQ
-3134 FDLRYGTARDQ
+3134 YELYYGDARDQ
-3145 LLSLGEN
+3145 LLTLGEN
-3152 VDLITFVNAITAVV
+3152 VDLITFVNAISAVV
-3166 GAKKVPNASGSIYYV
+3166 GAKKEAVNGSHYYE
-3181 DNNVDDLVG
+3181 DESADDLVG

-3204 VTNGKSADGN
+3204 VTNGKSADGK

-3254 GIYGYVDGMFKLI
+3254 GIYGYVDGTFKLI

-3290 AYMYP
+3290 SYMYP
-3295 NDRGTYIRKDAGLYV
+3295 NKYGNYIRKDAGLYV

-3315 GQPSVYMALSELQ
+3315 GQPSIYMALSELQ
-3328 NFIGSLMSDSS
+3328 NFIGSLMNNASS
-3339 AASEALTADG
+3339 TSEALTADDG
-3349 GSVSAS
+3349 SSSVS
-3355 SDDEVAPPSISLGS
+3355 SDEEVAPPSVSLGS

-3404 TDYVNSL
+3404 ADYVNSL

-3617 KATLSINLPET
+3617 KATLSIDLPET

-3746 GMYYVREAR
+3746 GTYYVREAR

-3794 HPNSLYRYDESADRW
+3794 HPNNLYRYDESADRW
-3809 DAVDGNVTGNIYMG
+3809 DAADGNNVTDADHANNIYRG

-3899 AADAKRYTYD
+3899 AADAVRYNYD
-3909 AGVYKESV
+3909 EKE
-3917 GGEYVKVSG
+3917 GEYVEAADGKYVKVSG
-3926 SRNALGD
+3926 SATALGD
-3933 ILGGIVGDLSSLLI
+3933 ILGGVVGDLSSLLV
-3947 VGEGYKAEILFEIK
+3947 VGDGYKAEILFEIK

-3969 EYGIPGTDAVST
+3969 EYGIPGTEEVGT
-3981 DTLWLSEVDL
+3981 DTLWISEIDL

-3997 RLEYDNGDEY
+3997 RLEYDNGEEY

-4108 QASAGLVR
+4108 QASAGLIR

-4184 RLDLGATEDFLETD
+4184 RLDLGPTEDFLETD

-4242 IAKSDYEGDVD
+4242 IAKSDYEGDVGA
-4253 VDKLGAIEYVR
+4253 LGAIEYVR
-4264 NDKVTYNLVDEVYYS
+4264 NEKVTYNLVDEVYYS

-4296 SVFTGSVF
+4296 SVFTGTVF
-4304 TRVDNGEG
+4304 TQVDNGEG
-4312 KPTYILYSGAINAE
+4312 KVTYIPYSGAINAE
-4326 ADLYVSVGGGNYKRL
+4326 ADLYVSVGGGDYKRL
-4341 EDAGYYF
+4341 EDASYYF

-4404 YLGSLSGANFDAYVG
+4404 YLGSLSGTNFDAYVG

-4436 SESVFGSFGELLS
+4436 SESVFGGFGELLS

-4508 QEKEYFKFLLQSATL
+4508 QEKDYFKFLLQSATL

-4528 LSYIGGKLVLSAY
+4528 LSYIGGKLVLSVY

-4635 DKEATAGT
+4635 DKEATVGT

-4657 DIFSLLAGDE
+4657 DIFSLLAGDDSAS
-4667 ASGSAEGMT
+4667 ASGEGLT
-4676 AVGGTVNDGEATD
+4676 AAPVEGTVNGGETVD

-4704 LGYVMIADNTIGI
+4704 LGYVMITDNTIGI

-4822 RFVGEESAEAT
+4822 RFVGAESAEAT

-4873 EPVADPYENA
+4873 EPVANPYAAAFAQNA
-4883 FSASSTGGYV
+4883 NGSYV
-4893 RLNDADVSDTGA
+4893 KLDANDVSDTGA
-4905 FRTRYESDGTVVKYD
+4905 FRTRYESDGTEVKYD

-4941 SDRRYNLNAAL
+4941 SEKRRYNLNAAL

-4994 AKEGGI
+4994 TSSGGV
-5000 RISTSVDVSFYGAEG
+5000 RISTSVDVSYYGAEG
-5015 EQVDLSSLLDFIIG
+5015 EQVDLSSLIDFIVG

-5078 TNKDT
+5078 TDKDT

-5108 SEKYVLGDVL
+5108 SEKYILGDVL

-5133 ALLGSTAKVNISEL
+5133 ALLGSTAKVNISGL
-5147 NIIDLIMGATGNDTT
+5147 NIIDLIMGAVGGENTAATG
-5162 ASESA
+5162 SA
-5167 EAFTAGIKDVLN
+5167 EGLTAGIQDVLN
-5179 ATSHDYAYLGALVNP
+5179 ITSHDYAYLGALVNP
-5194 GYFSLQLTMAAV
+5194 GYFSLQLTMAVV

-5213 SENMPDKGIPTSL
+5213 AENMPDKKIPTSL

-5263 YLHLGTKDLK
+5263 YLYLGTKDLK
-5273 SVSGIL
+5273 SVSGTL

-5293 NYATRAL
+5293 NIATGAL
-5300 GKELTIGVKAQAALN
+5300 GEELTIGVKAQAALS
-5315 MTSTGLSRYPS
+5315 MTSTGLSRDT
-5326 NPAENYVVLSSAAE
+5326 ATNYTELASAAE
-5340 AKVYNNR
+5340 AKVYGN
-5347 LYKYEGGEYKEW
+5347 
-5359 TIAEGA
+5359 
-5365 DRDAEIDK
+5365 
-5373 YYASGKLYYNKYDTS
+5373 KLYTKSGSDYTLWANWNAENKDELIDQHYNDGWKLYFNKYDTS

-5405 EGTLGTIASDKIN
+5405 EGTLGTIASDMIN

-5456 DVKLVDFNRSLLKIY
+5456 DVKLVDFNRSLLKVY

-5581 VFGMIGGDIAQY
+5581 VFGMIGGDIAKY

-5604 SFADDGI
+5604 SFADSGI
-5611 QQISINST
+5611 EQINVNGT
-5619 LDKAGTGL
+5619 LDTSGTGL

-5777 GAAIVEWILSNFVN
+5777 GASIVEWILSNFVN

-6038 LPLPFASYDRNAP
+6038 LPLPFASYDDNAP

-6064 ASVYGLS
+6064 ASTYGLS

-6166 TRTGNIVTSNGTFS
+6166 TRTGNIVTSNETFS

-6278 DDAREFA
+6278 DGAREFA

-6477 ILLAGLEV
+6477 ELLAGLEV

-6522 ALESAIDALAVK
+6522 ALGNAIDALAVK
-6534 VGGEITNY
+6534 VNGEITKY

-6558 KTVEGGKA
+6558 KPVSDGKA

-6575 KGSGAVYND
+6575 KGSGAVYNA
-6584 ENDVN
+6584 ENAVN

-6613 VVGGLMFVPYDEDAA
+6613 VVGGLVFNPYDAEHAA
-6628 ALEVSDFY
+6628 SMETSDFY

-6666 RLCVIDGNGEKTVWN
+6666 RLCVIDGNGEKTVRN
-6681 NTGDKPASYVLLSD
+6681 NTGDDKPASYVLLSD

-6709 GDIYLVGTIGTGIVG
+6709 GDIYLVGKIGTGIVG
-6724 VQTVYLPV
+6724 EQTVYLPV

-6760 RYAVDV
+6760 RYAVDKL
-6766 NGNFVYSKD
+6766 GNFMFSTD
-6775 GGKTY
+6775 GTAY
-6780 KLADGQHSFPWNF
+6780 KLAHGKQNFKWNF
-6793 LRSDGV
+6793 STSLGT
-6799 TEPFTVYL
+6799 TETVSVNL
-6807 NWNAAKFYTDGG
+6807 LWNNAKFYTDSG
-6819 FNSEIALGN
+6819 FVNEVALGS
-6828 LLSNYYYFAIVPIS
+6828 LQVGGYYYAILPFS
-6842 VKDTDGNDLGLSNV
+6842 VDGAATGS
-6856 AGAEYQTIKVQL
+6856 GEYQTIKVQL
-6868 YFAGRDIPPAEGSS
+6868 YFAARDVEIEAGST
-6882 LSVTGPFPS
+6882 LPVT
-6891 SGYVFD
+6891 SGDFTGNVFRFTD
-6897 KDNIPST
+6897 KNNIPDMS
-6904 TLYKYIVDSLGT
+6904 LVEYITKEIGTSLEFG
-6916 QLDFVSSQV
+6916 SQV

-6930 SIDSV
+6930 ELASV
-6935 NFGDFAGRMKDN
+6935 NFGSFEGNKNKN
-6947 LQSVASAGGYSKTVT
+6947 LRDDIAKAGGYNGTVT

-6970 NGKQYKFS
+6970 NELEYKFTGNVS
-6978 GSLKISVPSTKPV
+6978 IYVVSTKPV
-6991 EPVVNPVL
+6991 DPVVNPVL

-7020 DAFAAAFKEAYADK
+7020 DAFAAAFKKAYEGK

-7044 VNGTFNSLSFSKVGY
+7044 VNGTFDSLSFSKVGY
-7059 ADDNSAQLP
+7059 ADGNSAQLP

-7110 GFTDTVTRAGYGAV
+7110 GFTPTVTRAGYGAV

-7166 EGSGLLVTL
+7166 EGSGLRVTL

-7183 LKVDNPFVDGVGDFS
+7183 LSVDNPFVDGVGDFT

-7229 SPARLTMYN
+7229 SSARLTMC
-7238 TNLASDTLA
+7238 TTTSGTTLPSTDT
-7247 YDDLKYYASVYGY
+7247 S
-7260 ESKDGKV
+7260 
-7267 VPSVYDLLKGTE
+7267 P
-7279 EFVWYVDGMFVKA
+7279 
-7292 STVKTYV
+7292 
-7299 DMEYSVLSGEKG
+7299 
-7311 YYTYNYSRG
+7311 R
-7320 AYTLAGNDG
+7320 
-7329 KYVFV
+7329 
-7334 YSAKVDM
+7334 
-7341 TAKWDHTNLS
+7341 TAKWCP
-7351 YSFAGGVRDT
+7351 AC
-7361 YAEVSVEG
+7361 
-7369 TTFGDLS
+7369 TTS
-7376 TVVTV
+7376 
-7381 PVNIYSSELATVEF
+7381 
-7395 VPTGYDD
+7395 
-7402 FGEENVA
+7402 
-7409 RYEDQTIEATYYHI
+7409 
-7423 RKDEEGNE
+7423 
-7431 YPVNPADGTDV
+7431 
-7442 AAGANEEKLTLDNK
+7442 
-7456 NVLVFGNPATAIYFV
+7456 
-7471 HSAQAYTA
+7471 
-7479 EYKVVWTEVDGVL
+7479 
-7492 TKGTPELIGEMVKV
+7492 
-7506 GDATDGKVYFV
+7506 
-7517 KDGGE
+7517 
-7522 NRFDLESGEFYFDPL
+7522 
-7537 SGIDPFEQVTLDMSV
+7537 
-7552 GQMTV
+7552 
-7557 YKWFPLAVSAVS
+7557 
-7569 AVTKV
+7569 
-7574 GEDEVQ
+7574 
-7580 LTNSN
+7580 
-7585 LYVGWTLSDFVFN
+7585 
-7598 FEGGSYRA
+7598 
-7606 VITLKETSMNGG
+7606 
-7618 TNVIPEQRFTPGT
+7618 
-7631 DNINVTP
+7631 
-7638 RVVTAVNTGKGDYAA
+7638 
-7653 LSALT
+7653 
-7658 GFVKPSG
+7658 
-7665 SSGQTYI
+7665 
-7672 DPYNFDIAVFRRAVG
+7672 
-7687 DINSL
+7687 
-7692 TFTFGGTDTLGGTEH
+7692 
-7707 EFSTASD
+7707 
-7714 DYKLAW
+7714 
-7720 DFSEFSVSYLGGVV
+7720 
-7734 NLKALI
+7734 
-7740 TLPDGSTQTYSF
+7740 
-7752 PFLVTRVLV
+7752 
-7761 NNMTGIKGGTFGS
+7761 
-7774 AVVTNVNANLG
+7774 
-7785 EATQPFVIDPFVPS
+7785 
-7799 SLSLPKGWQFSLIS
+7799 
-7813 SNPTIYDV
+7813 
-7821 ETGEVSDWTT
+7821 
-7831 ATDYGTIRKDYVAV
+7831 
-7845 MMPSFEW
+7845 
-7852 TWSLVTAASNTFVGY
+7852 
-7867 ATIQVED
+7867 
-7874 GQRIKVPVTIR
+7874 
-7885 GNSSVPSHKPT
+7885 
-7896 STEVVGGL
+7896 
-7904 RKLETSFTEG
+7904 
-7914 GRTYSVVWVGKAT
+7914 
-7927 VVGGSEYKVTFASA
+7927 
-7941 GSEYIVQRKGQRKV
+7941 
-7955 TYNLTAYVGA
+7955 
-7965 VVDANGNVLIY
+7965 
-7976 NADGTPAAIATYIM
+7976 
-7990 DSFDV
+7990 

>member
-486 LVTIRDAIAG
+486 LITIRDAIAG
-496 LSGSAQ
+496 LSESAQ

-546 LLGAIEVDMNGD
+546 ILGAIEVDMNGD

-588 IMGDIR
+588 IMGDIK
-594 LQYANPGFGE
+594 LQYDNPGFGE
-604 TKTIDISGLAL
+604 TKTVDISGLAL

-623 LRTLLDLGLGMSI
+623 LRTLLDLGLGLSI
-636 RMGTIEDSEAYEK
+636 RMGTIEDDAAYES

-663 ANLLTFEQL
+663 ANLLTFAQL
-672 LDINNVDIADILGN
+672 LDINNVNIADILGN
-686 VGTVSVDM
+686 VGTVSVDL

-835 EGTSLDINLILSL
+835 ESTSLDINLILSL

-982 GENLGN
+982 GEDLGN

-1029 LAIKLSKNDGSDKTV
+1029 LAIKLSKNDGSDNKTV

-1349 TPGEST
+1349 NPGEST

-1476 GALVGNLTVSDDTA
+1476 GALVGSLTGSDDTA

-1619 FAGDELFGNGTQTE
+1619 FAGDELFGNGIQTE

-1728 RDTVFGVYLD
+1728 RDTVLGVYLD

-1772 LAELND
+1772 LAGLND

-1985 IRDYYV
+1985 IRDYYA

-2003 AAGTGRDVLNALL
+2003 AAGTGRDILNALL

-2047 DFKPLNEND
+2047 DFKSLNEND

-2071 TDGSYGEFAGD
+2071 NDGSYVEFAGG
-2082 EAAITS
+2082 EAEITS

-2112 SLSGGLSVNFE
+2112 SLSGGVSVNFE

-2249 QLIGEEVTV
+2249 QLIGEEITV

-2290 TESGVTVDLGLGAGL
+2290 TESGVTIDLGLGAGL

-2421 DFNACKTDGA
+2421 DFEACKTNGA

-2467 KADAEAGYVK
+2467 KADAEAGYVE

-2498 TSIFGVAENYS
+2498 TSVFDVAENYS

-2735 YDPAQSEIYIEVYNL
+2735 YNPAQSEIYIEIYNL

-2757 VKWLGVY
+2757 VKWLGIY

-3081 LNYLF
+3081 LNYF
-3086 EGSSEELEA
+3086 FKGSSEELEA

-3152 VDLITFVNAITAVV
+3152 VDLITFVNAITAVM

-3204 VTNGKSADGN
+3204 VTNGKSEDGN

-3254 GIYGYVDGMFKLI
+3254 GIYGYVDGTFKLI

-3290 AYMYP
+3290 SYMYP
-3295 NDRGTYIRKDAGLYV
+3295 NKYGNYIRKDAGLYV

-3315 GQPSVYMALSELQ
+3315 GQPSIYMALSELQ

-3339 AASEALTADG
+3339 AASEALTADDG
-3349 GSVSAS
+3349 SSSVS
-3355 SDDEVAPPSISLGS
+3355 SDEEVAPPSVSLGS

-3404 TDYVNSL
+3404 ADYVNSL

-3441 YTYAGDVNATA
+3441 YTYAAQATEEQVT
-3452 DRIKFADTRFHI
+3452 FADTRFHI
-3464 NLDNENG
+3464 NVDEENG
-3471 LYYLAGDENDPDARL
+3471 LYYVDYDTNRL
-3486 ALRSTMSESEAEE
+3486 KLRSTMTESEIEK
-3499 YQARVDKGDAFYYA
+3499 YNGSYYS

-3522 LPDDNEYVLFSE
+3522 VDGEYKLFSA
-3534 ATAADKRNAL
+3534 ATAADKRKAQ
-3544 RYTAANVGKNGVTEA
+3544 RYTVTDSDHGVTEA
-3559 MIDTYVFYEAV
+3559 MIGTYVFYEEV

-3580 LDYHVDTLTYD
+3580 LDYRVRLEYDETTGAYMPKYD
-3591 GNEVFF
+3591 GSEVFF

-3746 GMYYVREAR
+3746 GTYYVREAR

-3786 EIRDLTGI
+3786 EIRNLTGI
-3794 HPNSLYRYDESADRW
+3794 HPNYLYRYDESADRW
-3809 DAVDGNVTGNIYMG
+3809 DVADDNNVTGAYMG

-3899 AADAKRYTYD
+3899 AADAERYTYD
-3909 AGVYKESV
+3909 EAEGKYVEAED
-3917 GGEYVKVSG
+3917 GEFVKVSG

-3947 VGEGYKAEILFEIK
+3947 VGDGYKAEILFEIK

-3969 EYGIPGTDAVST
+3969 EYGIPGTEEVGT
-3981 DTLWLSEVDL
+3981 DTLWISEIDL

-3997 RLEYDNGDEY
+3997 RLEYANGDEY
-4007 LRHFVGIYY
+4007 LRHFIGIYY

-4037 GAKFKIDMSAFSLE
+4037 GAKFKIDMSAYSLE

-4096 VILGIYTRRIAL
+4096 VILGFYTRRIAL

-4174 FDASNRNNGT
+4174 FDASDRNNGT
-4184 RLDLGATEDFLETD
+4184 RLDLGPTEDFLETN

-4216 TALLNGEKAPA
+4216 TALLNGETAPA

-4253 VDKLGAIEYVR
+4253 VDDLNAIEYVR

-4312 KPTYILYSGAINAE
+4312 KVTYILYSGAINAE
-4326 ADLYVSVGGGNYKRL
+4326 ADLYVSVGGGEY
-4341 EDAGYYF
+4341 EPIEEAGYYF
-4348 YTYDYATGGPKMVP
+4348 YTYDYATGSPKMVP
-4362 YTKANYD
+4362 YTKAAYGDYID
-4369 AYVKSVLSDK
+4369 AVLSDA
-4379 TKANAP
+4379 TKANAS
-4385 ESVYN
+4385 EKLYD
-4390 IYTGSSA
+4390 IYTSASSLC
-4397 VGARLYE
+4397 ARLYE
-4404 YLGSLSGANFDAYVG
+4404 YRGTLSGNAFDTYVG
-4419 DAANYTKAVM
+4419 NAANYTKAVR
-4429 DTFGAHK
+4429 DTLGAHK
-4436 SESVFGSFGELLS
+4436 SESVFGGFSELLS

-4635 DKEATAGT
+4635 DKEATVGT

-4657 DIFSLLAGDE
+4657 DIFSLLAGDDSAS
-4667 ASGSAEGMT
+4667 ASGEGLT
-4676 AVGGTVNDGEATD
+4676 AAPVEGTVNGGETVD

-4704 LGYVMIADNTIGI
+4704 LGYVMITDNTIGI

-4742 KLTVTYDVDS
+4742 KLTVTYGVDS

-4873 EPVADPYENA
+4873 EPVANPYAAA
-4883 FSASSTGGYV
+4883 FAQNDNGSYV
-4893 RLNDADVSDTGA
+4893 KLDANDVGDTGA

-5315 MTSTGLSRYPS
+5315 MTSTGLSRDDAGNY
-5326 NPAENYVVLSSAAE
+5326 AELSSEAE
-5340 AKVYNNR
+5340 AKVYGN
-5347 LYKYEGGEYKEW
+5347 
-5359 TIAEGA
+5359 
-5365 DRDAEIDK
+5365 
-5373 YYASGKLYYNKYDTS
+5373 KLYTKSGSTYTLWADWNAEKKDELIDAHYAAGNKLYSNKYDTS

-5405 EGTLGTIASDKIN
+5405 EGTLGTIASDMIN

-5692 ASTIESTYRTFYR
+5692 ASTIESTYRTYYR

-5712 NSHIQLNLS
+5712 NSHVRLNLS

-5748 MDGIDTA
+5748 MDGIGTA

-5850 INGSGADSSYSPSL
+5850 INGSGAESSYSPSL

-5950 ELYYDVNTSSAN
+5950 ELYYNVNTSSAN

-6038 LPLPFASYDRNAP
+6038 LPLPFASYDDNAP

-6064 ASVYGLS
+6064 ASTYGLS

-6166 TRTGNIVTSNGTFS
+6166 TRTGNIVTSNETFS

-6278 DDAREFA
+6278 DGAREFA

-6477 ILLAGLEV
+6477 ELLAGLEV

-6522 ALESAIDALAVK
+6522 ALGNAIDALAVK
-6534 VGGEITNY
+6534 VNGEITKY

-6558 KTVEGGKA
+6558 KPVSDGKA

-6575 KGSGAVYND
+6575 KGSGAVYNA
-6584 ENDVN
+6584 ENAVN

-6613 VVGGLMFVPYDEDAA
+6613 VVGGLVFNPYDAEHAA
-6628 ALEVSDFY
+6628 SMETSDFY

-6724 VQTVYLPV
+6724 EQTVYLPV

-6760 RYAVDV
+6760 RYAVDKL
-6766 NGNFVYSKD
+6766 GNFMFSTD
-6775 GGKTY
+6775 GTAY
-6780 KLADGQHSFPWNF
+6780 KLAHGKQNFKWNF
-6793 LRSDGV
+6793 STSLGT
-6799 TEPFTVYL
+6799 TETVSVNL
-6807 NWNAAKFYTDGG
+6807 LWNNAKFYTDSG
-6819 FNSEIALGN
+6819 FVNEVALGS
-6828 LLSNYYYFAIVPIS
+6828 LQVGGYYYAILPFS
-6842 VKDTDGNDLGLSNV
+6842 VDGAATGS
-6856 AGAEYQTIKVQL
+6856 GEYQTIKVQL
-6868 YFAGRDIPPAEGSS
+6868 YFAARDVEIEAGST
-6882 LSVTGPFPS
+6882 LPVT
-6891 SGYVFD
+6891 SGDFTGNVFRFTD
-6897 KDNIPST
+6897 KNNIPDMS
-6904 TLYKYIVDSLGT
+6904 LVEYITKEIGTSLEFG
-6916 QLDFVSSQV
+6916 SQV

-6930 SIDSV
+6930 ELASV
-6935 NFGDFAGRMKDN
+6935 NFGSFEGNKNKN
-6947 LQSVASAGGYSKTVT
+6947 LRDDIAKAGGYNGTVT

-6970 NGKQYKFS
+6970 NELEYKFTGNVS
-6978 GSLKISVPSTKPV
+6978 IYVVSTKPV
-6991 EPVVNPVL
+6991 DPVVNPVL

-7020 DAFAAAFKEAYADK
+7020 DAFAAAFKEAYAGK

-7044 VNGTFNSLSFSKVGY
+7044 VKGTFDSLSFSKVGY
-7059 ADDNSAQLP
+7059 ADGNSAQLP

-7124 ETITWFNA
+7124 ETKTWFNA

-7138 NITTNS
+7138 SITTNS

-7166 EGSGLLVTL
+7166 EGSGLRVTL

-7183 LKVDNPFVDGVGDFS
+7183 LKVDNPFVDGIGDFS
-7198 LSIGYTNEAL
+7198 LTMGYTNEAL
-7208 TLSLSNHDVNVAFN
+7208 TLSLSNHDVNVAFS

-7229 SPARLTMYN
+7229 SSARLTMYN
-7238 TNLASDTLA
+7238 TNLASDKLA
-7247 YDDLKYYASVYGY
+7247 YNELKHNASVYGY
-7260 ESKDGKV
+7260 ESKDGEV
-7267 VPSVYDLLKGTE
+7267 VRSVYDLLKGTE
-7279 EFVWYVDGMFVKA
+7279 EFVWYVDGMFVKTGTA
-7292 STVKTYV
+7292 ATYEA
-7299 DMEYSVLSGEKG
+7299 MGYTVLSGDAG

-7334 YSAKVDM
+7334 YSAAVDM
-7341 TAKWDHTNLS
+7341 KATWDHTNLS
-7351 YSFAGGVRDT
+7351 YSFAGGIRDT
-7361 YAEVSVEG
+7361 YAVVSVDG

-7376 TVVTV
+7376 AVVTV
-7381 PVNIYSSELATVEF
+7381 PVHIYSSELKTVEF
-7395 VPTGYDD
+7395 VPTGYDA
-7402 FGEENVA
+7402 FGKNGVDYFVNE
-7409 RYEDQTIEATYYHI
+7409 
-7423 RKDEEGNE
+7423 EEGR
-7431 YPVNPADGTDV
+7431 
-7442 AAGANEEKLTLDNK
+7442 
-7456 NVLVFGNPATAIYFV
+7456 IYFGAAD
-7471 HSAQAYTA
+7471 STNYFAYN
-7479 EYKVVWTEVDGVL
+7479 E
-7492 TKGTPELIGEMVKV
+7492 
-7506 GDATDGKVYFV
+7506 GK
-7517 KDGGE
+7517 
-7522 NRFDLESGEFYFDPL
+7522 FYFDPL
-7537 SGIDPFEQVTLDMSV
+7537 SGIDPFEQVTRIFPVV
-7552 GQMTV
+7552 GEMTV
-7557 YKWFPLAVSAVS
+7557 YKWFPITVS
-7569 AVTKV
+7569 VTTV
-7574 GEDEVQ
+7574 GG

-7598 FEGGSYRA
+7598 YEGGSYRA
-7606 VITLKETSMNGG
+7606 VITLKETSMNDG

-7631 DNINVTP
+7631 DNIDVTP
-7638 RVVTAVNTGKGDYAA
+7638 REVIDVAGDYSA

-7658 GFVKPSG
+7658 GFVKSSG
-7665 SSGQTYI
+7665 SSDQTYI

-7692 TFTFGGTDTLGGTEH
+7692 TFRLGGDNH

-7785 EATQPFVIDPFVPS
+7785 EATQAFVIDPFVPS
-7799 SLSLPKGWQFSLIS
+7799 LLSLPKGWQFSLIS
-7813 SNPTIYDV
+7813 SNPIYD
-7821 ETGEVSDWTT
+7821 EEKGEVSGWTT

-7914 GRTYSVVWVGKAT
+7914 GKTYSVVWVGTAT
-7927 VVGGSEYKVTFASA
+7927 VMGGSEYKVTFASA